1 MASIIIAE
9 DETIL
14 ATLMRSQLEGA
25 GHKVRTAT
33 NGQEAWELLEAETPD
48 VVLSDLLMPEM
59 SGYELLEKMRAD
71 ERFKKIPCLVLSNSG
86 QIDDLNRAFT
96 VGATDV
102 LIKANFNPEQL
113 IGKVEGLLTQI
124 QEKSE
129 GSGSAA

>member
-25 GHKVRTAT
+25 GHVVRTAA
-33 NGQEAWELLEAETPD
+33 NGQMAWELLEAETPD
-48 VVLSDLLMPEM
+48 IVLSDLLMPEM
-59 SGYELLEKMRAD
+59 SGYELLEKMRSD
-71 ERFKKIPCLVLSNSG
+71 ERFKAIPCLVLSNSG

-96 VGATDV
+96 MGATDV

-113 IGKVEGLLTQI
+113 IGKVETLLTSGH
-124 QEKSE
+124 EKIV